1 MQQKTSA
8 LYVTAKSTGLEINT
22 NKTKS
27 LRTNTHNTAAITI
40 NGKSIED
47 VNNFT
52 YLGSIVSKHGGANED
67 ISLQSETWQSQT
79 CFYNSKTYLEV
90 QKHQQ
95 KNQAQNIRNK
105 RQISS
110 TVRFRNLETD

>member
-1 MQQKTSA
+1 MHQKTSA

-27 LRTNTHNTAAITI
+27 LRINTHNTAAITI

-52 YLGSIVSKHGGANED
+52 YLGSIVSKHGGANKD
-67 ISLQSETWQSQT
+67 IRARLGKARHAFIT
-79 CFYNSKTYLEV
+79 LRP
-90 QKHQQ
+90 
-95 KNQAQNIRNK
+95 IK